1 MVPRIRLHE
10 KRQCSESKDLFL
22 PESFKETLG
31 EELPSCYT
39 AKTLAIFKGDSEFE
53 PDVAFNVE
61 FLSLEVAEARV
72 SGDYLMV
79 AFKGRYDRDAVA
91 KVMSEEYR
99 KAGLLEAPELVGYV
113 DVEAIRDELARIA
126 VQDSEGQPWELGGSL
141 GGNND
146 LVGIPGVVD
155 AWYTPD
161 AEVCLSASVFTFNV
175 AENVS
180 GSDIEETTSAEKA
193 EELVKKFYAKYG
205 PQEG

>member
-22 PESFKETLG
+22 PETFKETLG

-53 PDVAFNVE
+53 PETAFNVV
-61 FLSLEVAEARV
+61 FLSLEVAQACV

-79 AFKGRYDRDAVA
+79 AFKERHDRDAVA
-91 KVMSEEYR
+91 KAMAEEYR
-99 KAGLLEAPELVGYV
+99 KAGLLEAPELVGYA

-126 VQDSEGQPWELGGSL
+126 QDSKGQPWELGGSL
-141 GGNND
+141 GDIND
-146 LVGIPGVVD
+146 LADIPSVVD

-193 EELVKKFYAKYG
+193 EELVKKFYDKYG